1 MVEFDLPQPLPA
13 DFIALIPEQRAMIN
27 QLLEEQKVLMYSLA
41 ADRSKVWAIM
51 NAKDE
56 IEVMNVLADMP
67 LIQYS
72 DPIVTELAF
81 HNSVRFAFPAIS
93 LN

>member
-1 MVEFDLPQPLPA
+1 
-13 DFIALIPEQRAMIN
+13 
-27 QLLEEQKVLMYSLA
+27 MYSLA
-41 ADRSKVWAIM
+41 ADRSRVWAVM

-56 IEVMNVLADMP
+56 IEVMHLLADMP
-67 LIQYS
+67 LIQYA
-72 DPIVTELAF
+72 DPVVTELAF